1 MPFVILNSSEN
12 LITNHSV
19 SEKLF
24 YDSPMDME
32 PVVVY
37 SLVPLIIYTKSSTV
51 AFFTFY

>member
-1 MPFVILNSSEN
+1 MLFVILHCSEN
-12 LITNHSV
+12 LITNHFV

-24 YDSPMDME
+24 YDYPMDME
-32 PVVVY
+32 HVDAY